1 MECDK
6 LFVNFDWDPAYL
18 SEIFAED
25 FDDYSEM
32 WNEESVGDDELVKCV
47 EKMDLKQ
54 RYCPIV
60 EDISMDDSML
70 CAAVEQIENE

>member
-1 MECDK
+1 
-6 LFVNFDWDPAYL
+6 
-18 SEIFAED
+18 
-25 FDDYSEM
+25 M